1 MNKEK
6 VYYVYIIT
14 NRHNTV
20 LYIGVTN
27 NLERRLLQHAAKD
40 NNVSFTALYQVSK
53 LVYYE
58 RYGNIRM
65 AIQREKRLKK
75 WNRKWKVILIEKF
88 NPEWKDLLFQAE
100 YSD

>member
-6 VYYVYIIT
+6 IYYVYIIT

>member
-6 VYYVYIIT
+6 IYYVYIIT

-27 NLERRLLQHAAKD
+27 NLERRLLQHAAK
-40 NNVSFTALYQVSK
+40 NNNMSFTALYQVSK

-88 NPEWKDLLFQAE
+88 NPEWKDLFYQVE
-100 YSD
+100 YKD